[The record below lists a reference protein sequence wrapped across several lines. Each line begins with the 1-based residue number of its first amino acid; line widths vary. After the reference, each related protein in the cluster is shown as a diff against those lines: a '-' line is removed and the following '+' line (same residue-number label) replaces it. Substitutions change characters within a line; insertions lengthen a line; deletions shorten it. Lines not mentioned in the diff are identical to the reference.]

1 MQTTII
7 LAILVLIIV
16 VLLFLLSRR
25 ASNGSNAEVM
35 LTHSRLDALN
45 TQVVDQMQKMQ
56 VLLQS
61 QLQESRAA
69 MSQSHI
75 TIGNRLDHAT
85 TIVNSVQQRL
95 AELDAGNKRILE
107 VGKDIASLQDI
118 LRAPKLRGSLGE
130 LFLDSILEQT
140 LPKNHYAM
148 QHMFKSGEKVDAI
161 IKLRDGY
168 IVPVDA
174 KFPLENFRR
183 YLSTDDETTR
193 EALRKTFRA
202 DVKKHIDAI
211 AERYILPSE
220 GTSDFA
226 LMYIPAE
233 NVYYE
238 IIVKDETEGALL
250 AYAFK
255 RKVIPVS
262 PNSFYVYLQAIMLG
276 LRGLKIEEEAQ
287 TILAH
292 LQTLGTEFGKFAK
305 DYSVLGNHLQNAQ
318 SKYQDSER
326 QMQKIGMHLETIDTH
341 TAEALPSGAKDN

>member
-1 MQTTII
+1 MET
-7 LAILVLIIV
+7 AISIGFLIAVIV
-16 VLLFLLSRR
+16 VLIVMLQRKNS
-25 ASNGSNAEVM
+25 SGGSSDVL

-45 TQVVDQMQKMQ
+45 TQVADQMHQMQ
-56 VLLQS
+56 VLLQT
-61 QLQESRAA
+61 QLQESRSA
-69 MSQSHI
+69 MSQSHQ

-85 TIVNSVQQRL
+85 TVVNSVQQRL

-130 LFLDSILEQT
+130 LFLGTILEQT

-183 YLSTDDETTR
+183 YLSTDDEAVR
-193 EALRKTFRA
+193 EAMRKTFRA

-211 AERYILPSE
+211 ASRYILPAE

-250 AYAFK
+250 SYAFN

-276 LRGLKIEEEAQ
+276 LRGMKIEEEAQ
-287 TILAH
+287 TILTH
-292 LQTLGTEFGKFAK
+292 LQSLGTEFGKFAK
-305 DYSVLGNHLQNAQ
+305 DYAVLGNHLQNAQ

-341 TAEALPSGAKDN
+341 TAEALPLPHSED